1 MAIMGQR
8 NTSKTRKINEMIH
21 RVRVAIREFDPSYRF
36 KQRGWICAKEWR
48 EICPPP
54 FDYIWGRGYTGMA
67 KRLTEDK
74 IVILRKAAKDTI
86 KIDGWSS
93 DFISLHPKTLLLGS
107 VENINSMSQIN
118 GHNVD
123 WDGIEPSIARYMMR
137 DPIWGK
143 EVRS

>member
-8 NTSKTRKINEMIH
+8 STYKTRKINEMMH

-48 EICPPP
+48 EIMPPP

-86 KIDGWSS
+86 TIDR
-93 DFISLHPKTLLLGS
+93 P
-107 VENINSMSQIN
+107 
-118 GHNVD
+118 
-123 WDGIEPSIARYMMR
+123 IEDSKLVRESFDIIRYAMR
-137 DPIWGK
+137 DIDIIGGMKRQK
-143 EVRS
+143 EAADFMKGVSS

>member
-8 NTSKTRKINEMIH
+8 STSKTRKINEMMH

-67 KRLTEDK
+67 KRLSNELQ
-74 IVILRKAAKDTI
+74 IIRLQSAARDTI
-86 KIDGWSS
+86 RLDYYLSKFD
-93 DFISLHPKTLLLGS
+93 GS
-107 VENINSMSQIN
+107 VENINRMPMIN
-118 GHNVD
+118 GHHID
-123 WDGIEPSIARYMMR
+123 WDVLKYAMR
-137 DPIWGK
+137 DIDIIGGMKRQK
-143 EVRS
+143 EAADFMKGVSS